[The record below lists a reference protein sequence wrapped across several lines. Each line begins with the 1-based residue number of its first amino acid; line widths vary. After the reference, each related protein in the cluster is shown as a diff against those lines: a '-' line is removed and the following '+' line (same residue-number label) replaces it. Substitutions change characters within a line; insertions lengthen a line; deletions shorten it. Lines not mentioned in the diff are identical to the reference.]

1 MDSGAATTQCKG
13 NCGFWGSSAM
23 EGYCSQCYKIKNGP
37 AVSAVAAAKL
47 GAPAKPDMSSF
58 ASPSLPPLHGS
69 TPTAMTMLP
78 SSGGKDVQTNR
89 SRCWQ
94 CKKKVGLLGF
104 NCPCDYTFCSKCRYP
119 EEHKCPHD
127 FMKGISLFHLT
138 KLFHFQLHSYSPF
151 PLFSDGRSKL
161 AKENQKVEAAKFDR
175 IE

>member
-127 FMKGISLFHLT
+127 FMKAISFSIAFLFAISIVFRRT
-138 KLFHFQLHSYSPF
+138 IQIGKREPE
-151 PLFSDGRSKL
+151 G
-161 AKENQKVEAAKFDR
+161 
-175 IE
+175 